1 MMQETYPHL
10 RIEQAQNICWVTI
23 DRQEDRNSL
32 NSELILELGR
42 HLERVEQ
49 EEDVRAVVYTG
60 AGDSHFIGGA
70 DGVEMMDLSPEEAVA
85 FSSQIQGLFNRMQ
98 ESPLILIA
106 AINGLCFG
114 GGFEFALACD
124 LRVASENAR
133 IGLPEAKVG
142 LIPGGGGTQRLPRL
156 VGVGVAME
164 MILTGHLLPAEEAL
178 SVGIIHQLACRA
190 ELRSHCDEMLHKVLR
205 QPQYAL
211 SAAKKAV
218 YASMYLPLDRGLETE
233 QRQFSTCFSHDFFPR
248 VMRDQLEQGKLK
260 TTSKKRTTLEE

>member
-1 MMQETYPHL
+1 VKEAYPHL
-10 RIEQAQNICWVTI
+10 KIEESGEICWVRI
-23 DRQEDRNSL
+23 DRQEDRNAL
-32 NSELILELGR
+32 NSELIAELVR
-42 HLERVEQ
+42 HLKTVETS
-49 EEDVRAVVYTG
+49 ENVRAIVYTG
-60 AGDSHFIGGA
+60 AGDSYFIGGA
-70 DGVEMMDLSPEEAVA
+70 DGVEMMDLSPKEAKA
-85 FSSQIQGLFNRMQ
+85 FSSRIQALFNKMQ
-98 ESPLILIA
+98 ASPLILVA

-133 IGLPEAKVG
+133 IGLPEVKVG

-156 VGVGVAME
+156 VGIGRAME

-211 SAAKKAV
+211 SAAKRAV
-218 YASMYLPLDRGLETE
+218 YASMILPLDRGLEAE
-233 QRQFSTCFSHDFFPR
+233 QHQFSTCFSHDFFPNL
-248 VMRDQLEQGKLK
+248 MRDQLATGELK
-260 TTSKKRTTLEE
+260 TTSKSGTNQEE